1 MTNFALR
8 RTRFVILR
16 SNATKNRGEQ
26 GKDMGIQ
33 KQLKNVYTLWY
44 LLTLSR
50 TLDGDPKKI
59 KRDQNRKIHAL
70 MKRAYDIPVYR
81 EKFEQSGT
89 TPDDYHCSED
99 LVKFPTLT
107 KPELRLW
114 MQQEWDNH
122 PEIHDDINILSTSG
136 SSGTP
141 LKVLYTQKEQ
151 ACSDANWARALAS
164 AGYKPFRGKM
174 YSFSTSHKGPRKKDR
189 DSIIQKFG
197 FMRRKV
203 VGEDHIVGDGIAD
216 LIADINDYKPD
227 LICLRRNVMVRMVAY
242 AETHGL
248 NIYKPDYYAPISE
261 MVDDVTRRALAEALG
276 PGLIDAY
283 GVSEMGSFIY
293 QFPGKDYR
301 VVANDIA
308 VANVYNDNNEL
319 ADDGRIVVTSLYK
332 HTYPLI
338 NYETLDLGKSYV
350 KDGVRYFTDIEGRMN
365 DLVKHEGGA
374 DSSALQLMR
383 IANHTV
389 GLSQF
394 RFIEE
399 TYHDL
404 KVELV
409 ADPLNTSMTREEIEE
424 RFITEIQK
432 LYGDEFK
439 IHIAWLEEL
448 EPDKTGKQRCFVCN
462 VK

>member
-1 MTNFALR
+1 MRIYYSQDRAHCQING
-8 RTRFVILR
+8 
-16 SNATKNRGEQ
+16 GEELSL
-26 GKDMGIQ
+26 Q
-33 KQLKNVYTLWY
+33 KKLKNVYTVWY
-44 LLTLSR
+44 LLTLKRS
-50 TLDGDPKKI
+50 LDGDRARI
-59 KRDQNRKIHAL
+59 KADQNRKIHKL
-70 MKRAYDIPVYR
+70 MKRAYNIPVYR

-114 MQQEWDNH
+114 MQTEWDNH

-141 LKVLYTQKEQ
+141 LKMLYTQKEQ
-151 ACSDANWARALAS
+151 ACSDANWARALAA
-164 AGYKPFRGKM
+164 AGYKPLRGKM

-197 FMRRKV
+197 LMRRKV

-242 AETHGL
+242 AKEHGL
-248 NIYKPDYYAPISE
+248 KIYKPKLYAPISE
-261 MVDDVTRRALAEALG
+261 MVDGVTRKVLAEALG

-293 QFPGKDYR
+293 ELPGYDCR

-308 VANVYNDNNEL
+308 VANVYNDENEL
-319 ADDGRIVVTSLYK
+319 SDDGRIVVTSLYK

-338 NYETLDLGKSYV
+338 NYETLDIGKSFV
-350 KDGVRYFTDIEGRMN
+350 KDGIRYFTDIEGRMN

-399 TYHDL
+399 TYHDM
-404 KVELV
+404 VIELV
-409 ADPLNTSMTREEIEE
+409 ADPFNTSMSKEQIEE
-424 RFITEIQK
+424 RFITEVTK

-439 IHIAWLEEL
+439 ITIKWLEEL

-462 VK
+462 VE

>member
-1 MTNFALR
+1 MSL
-8 RTRFVILR
+8 
-16 SNATKNRGEQ
+16 
-26 GKDMGIQ
+26 Q
-33 KQLKNVYTLWY
+33 KKLKNVYTIWY
-44 LLTLSR
+44 LLALRKSF
-50 TLDGDPKKI
+50 DGDPKRI
-59 KRDQNRKIHAL
+59 KADQNRRIYKL
-70 MKRAYDIPVYR
+70 MKKAYNIPVYR

-89 TPDDYHCSED
+89 TPEDYRCAED

-114 MQQEWDNH
+114 MQTELEEH
-122 PEIHDDINILSTSG
+122 PEILNDVNVLSTSG

-141 LKVLYTQKEQ
+141 LKMLYTQKEQ
-151 ACSDANWARALAS
+151 ACSDANWARALKA

-189 DSIIQKFG
+189 DSIVQKFG

-242 AETHGL
+242 AEEHSL
-248 NIYKPDYYAPISE
+248 SIHKPKLYAPISE
-261 MVDDVTRRALAEALG
+261 MVDNVTRKVLARALG

-293 QFPGKDYR
+293 EFPGVGYR
-301 VVANDIA
+301 YVANDIA
-308 VANVYNDNNEL
+308 VANVYNDNDEL

-332 HTYPLI
+332 QTYPLI

-350 KDGVRYFTDIEGRMN
+350 KDGIRYFTDIEGRMN

-399 TYHDL
+399 TYHDM
-404 KVELV
+404 KIELV
-409 ADPLNTSMTREEIEE
+409 ADPFNTSMSKEQIED
-424 RFITEIQK
+424 RFITEVTK
-432 LYGDEFK
+432 LYGDEFR
-439 IHIAWLEEL
+439 INIVWLDEL
-448 EPDKTGKQRCFVCN
+448 EPDKTGKQRCFVCK
-462 VK
+462 VE

>member
-1 MTNFALR
+1 
-8 RTRFVILR
+8 
-16 SNATKNRGEQ
+16 
-26 GKDMGIQ
+26 MGIQ
-33 KQLKNVYTLWY
+33 KKLKNVYTVWY
-44 LLTLSR
+44 LLTLRRSF
-50 TLDGDPKKI
+50 DGDPKKI
-59 KRDQNRKIHAL
+59 KADQNRKIHKL
-70 MKRAYDIPVYR
+70 MKRAYKIPVYR

-114 MQQEWDNH
+114 MQTEWDEH
-122 PEIHDDINILSTSG
+122 PEIHDDTNILSTSG

-141 LKVLYTQKEQ
+141 LKMLYTQKEQ
-151 ACSDANWARALAS
+151 ACSDANWARALAA
-164 AGYKPFRGKM
+164 AGYKPLRGKM

-197 FMRRKV
+197 LMRRKV

-216 LIADINDYKPD
+216 LIRDINEYKPD

-242 AETHGL
+242 AESHNL
-248 NIYKPDYYAPISE
+248 KIYKPKFYAPISE
-261 MVDDVTRRALAEALG
+261 MVDDVTRKMLAKALG

-293 QFPGKDYR
+293 QFPEKDFRY
-301 VVANDIA
+301 VANDIA
-308 VANVYNDNNEL
+308 VANVYNDKNEL

-350 KDGVRYFTDIEGRMN
+350 KDGIRYFTDIEGRMN

-399 TYHDL
+399 TYHDM
-404 KVELV
+404 KIQLV
-409 ADPLNTSMTREEIEE
+409 ADPFNKSMTKEQIED
-424 RFITEIQK
+424 RFITEVTK
-432 LYGDEFK
+432 LYGEEFK
-439 IHIAWLEEL
+439 ITIEWLDEL
-448 EPDKTGKQRCFVCN
+448 PPEKTGKQRCFVCN

>member
-1 MTNFALR
+1 MSL
-8 RTRFVILR
+8 
-16 SNATKNRGEQ
+16 
-26 GKDMGIQ
+26 Q
-33 KQLKNVYTLWY
+33 KKLKNVYTVWY
-44 LLTLSR
+44 LLTLKRS
-50 TLDGDPKKI
+50 LDGDPKKI
-59 KRDQNRKIHAL
+59 KKDQNRKIHAL
-70 MKRAYDIPVYR
+70 MKRAYRIPVYR
-81 EKFEQSGT
+81 EKFEASGT

-99 LVKFPTLT
+99 LVKFPVLT

-114 MQQEWDNH
+114 MQKEWDEH
-122 PEIHDDINILSTSG
+122 PEIHDDVNILSTSG

-141 LKVLYTQKEQ
+141 LRMLYTQKEQ
-151 ACSDANWARALAS
+151 ACSDANWARALSA
-164 AGYKPFRGKM
+164 AGYRPLRGKM

-197 FMRRKV
+197 LMRRKV

-242 AETHGL
+242 AESHGL
-248 NIYKPDYYAPISE
+248 KIHRPDFYAPISE
-261 MVDDVTRRALAEALG
+261 MVDDVTRKALAAALG

-293 QFPGKDYR
+293 QFPGKEYR

-308 VANVYNDNNEL
+308 VANVYNDRNEL
-319 ADDGRIVVTSLYK
+319 SDDGRIIATSLYK

-338 NYETLDLGKSYV
+338 NYETLDLGRSYV

-399 TYHDL
+399 TYHDM

-409 ADPLNTSMTREEIEE
+409 ADPLNTSMSREEIEE
-424 RFITEIQK
+424 RFISEIKK
-432 LYGDEFK
+432 LYGDEFR
-439 IHIAWLEEL
+439 ITIEWLEEL

-462 VK
+462 VA

>member
-1 MTNFALR
+1 M
-8 RTRFVILR
+8 
-16 SNATKNRGEQ
+16 S
-26 GKDMGIQ
+26 IQ
-33 KQLKNVYTLWY
+33 KKLKNVYTVWY
-44 LLTLSR
+44 LLTLRRSF
-50 TLDGDPKKI
+50 DGKPEKI
-59 KRDQNRKIHAL
+59 KRDQNRKVHKI
-70 MKRAYDIPVYR
+70 MKRAYKIPVYR

-114 MQQEWDNH
+114 MQHEWDDH
-122 PEIHDDINILSTSG
+122 PEKQDKLNILSTSG

-141 LKVLYTQKEQ
+141 LKMLYTQQEQ
-151 ACSDANWARALAS
+151 ACSDANWVRALS
-164 AGYKPFRGKM
+164 VAGYRPLRGKM
-174 YSFSTSHKGPRKKDR
+174 YSFQTSHKGPNAKGR
-189 DSIIQKFG
+189 DSIVQMFG
-197 FMRRKV
+197 LMRRKV
-203 VGEDHIVGDGIAD
+203 VSEDGCVGDGIKD
-216 LIADINDYKPD
+216 TIDDINEYKPD
-227 LICLRRNVMVRMVAY
+227 LICLRRNVLVRIATY
-242 AETHGL
+242 AKQHNL
-248 NIYKPDYYAPISE
+248 YLWKPKLYVPISE
-261 MVDDVTRRALAEALG
+261 MVDDVTRKLLG
-276 PGLIDAY
+276 EVFGDGIIDAY

-293 QFPGKDYR
+293 NFPHKDFYY
-301 VVANDIA
+301 VANDIA
-308 VANVYNDNNEL
+308 VANVYNDANEL

-350 KDGVRYFTDIEGRMN
+350 KDGIRYFTAIEGRMN

-374 DSSALQLMR
+374 DSSALMLMR

-399 TYHDL
+399 TYHDM
-404 KVELV
+404 KIQLV
-409 ADPLNTSMTREEIEE
+409 PDPYNTSMSHEEIENY
-424 RFITEIQK
+424 FISSVKE

-439 IHIAWLEEL
+439 ITIEWLDEL
-448 EPDKTGKQRCFVCN
+448 PPDKTGKQRCFVCE

>member
-1 MTNFALR
+1 
-8 RTRFVILR
+8 
-16 SNATKNRGEQ
+16 
-26 GKDMGIQ
+26 MGIQ
-33 KQLKNVYTLWY
+33 KKLKNLYTVWY
-44 LLTLSR
+44 LLTLR
-50 TLDGDPKKI
+50 KTLDGDRSKI
-59 KRDQNRKIHAL
+59 KADQNRRIHRL
-70 MKRAYDIPVYR
+70 MKRAYEIPVYR
-81 EKFEQSGT
+81 EKFEKSGT
-89 TPDDYHCSED
+89 TPDDYHCAED

-114 MQQEWDNH
+114 MQKELEDN
-122 PEIHDDINILSTSG
+122 PNLLDDVNVLSTSG

-141 LKVLYTQKEQ
+141 LKMLYTQKEQ
-151 ACSDANWARALAS
+151 ACSDANWARALKA
-164 AGYKPFRGKM
+164 AGYKPLRGKM

-189 DSIIQKFG
+189 DSIVQKFG
-197 FMRRKV
+197 LMRRKV

-216 LIADINDYKPD
+216 LIADINAYKPD

-242 AETHGL
+242 AKEHNL
-248 NIYKPDYYAPISE
+248 KIYKPKLYAPISE
-261 MVDDVTRRALAEALG
+261 MVDRVTRKVLAEALG

-293 QFPGKDYR
+293 EFPGVGYR
-301 VVANDIA
+301 YVANDIA
-308 VANVYNDNNEL
+308 VANVYNDKDEL
-319 ADDGRIVVTSLYK
+319 ADEGRIVVTSLYK
-332 HTYPLI
+332 QTYPLI

-350 KDGVRYFTDIEGRMN
+350 KDGIRYFTDIEGRMN
-365 DLVKHEGGA
+365 DLVKHENGA

-399 TYHDL
+399 TYHDM
-404 KVELV
+404 KIELV
-409 ADPLNTSMTREEIEE
+409 ADPFNTSMSKEEIEE
-424 RFITEIQK
+424 RFITEVTK
-432 LYGDEFK
+432 LYGDEFNIK
-439 IHIAWLEEL
+439 IEWLEEL